1 MSSLFEAATQLQASK
16 TSSKGSSTMT
26 SITKAKASTARATA
40 RKTYTSTPATSRTE
54 NGDVT
59 NASTGSKV
67 LDLFSKGGAVRNF
80 SEADV
85 IKLIKPALKE
95 ELNLAVACI
104 FYLRDILKGQG
115 ERRFFRIAMVYLA
128 NTLSKEQITN
138 LIELVPVYG
147 RWDDLFA
154 LRGTESYSIALK
166 FYAAQLSR
174 DTLDNEEGNSISLA
188 AKWAPSEKAGT
199 QTRLHWK
206 DLVAYF
212 PTARQYRL
220 TVSNLRKKLQ
230 IIESKMCADEWS
242 AIDYS
247 SVPSR
252 ANIIY
257 RKAFKKHD
265 GKRYTSHIEEVL
277 AMPAEQKQKA
287 MKTGTLAPYEVVHK
301 VNPWKPDK
309 SDATLEAMWQSL
321 PDYTKGKQNNAIAVV
336 DISGSMDSPIK
347 GTQVT
352 AKSVAISLGLYL
364 AEKATG
370 KWANSFISF
379 SENPKFIT
387 LKGKTL
393 KDKVKEISLSEW
405 GFNTNLRKV
414 FTVMLDAAKKGNVSP
429 EDMPESLY
437 IISDMQFDQA
447 VNGGTTS
454 TFESINKMYEDS
466 GYIRPN
472 LIFWNVMEKG
482 GSPAKFMDYGVA
494 LISGFSATTFMNVLG
509 DNQTP
514 ETFMRSILESDRYL
528 PVREAVLN
536 E

>member
-26 SITKAKASTARATA
+26 SATKAKASTAKATA
-40 RKTYTSTPATSRTE
+40 RKKYTSTPATARTE
-54 NGDVT
+54 NGDTT

-80 SEADV
+80 SEKDV
-85 IKLIKPALKE
+85 INLIKPALQE

-128 NTLSKEQITN
+128 NTLSTEQITK

-154 LRGTESYSIALK
+154 LRGTEAYRIALE

-174 DTLDNEEGNSISLA
+174 DALDNSEGNSISLA

-199 QTRLHWK
+199 QTRLNWK

-212 PTARQYRL
+212 PTARQYRVI
-220 TVSNLRKKLQ
+220 VSSLRKKLQ
-230 IIESKMCADEWS
+230 IIETKMCANEWS

-247 SVPSR
+247 TVPSR
-252 ANIIY
+252 ANLVY

-265 GKRYTSHIEEVL
+265 GARYDSHIKEVL

-287 MKTGTLAPYEVVHK
+287 MKTGTLAPYELVHK
-301 VNPWKPDK
+301 VMSWKKEENDQ
-309 SDATLEAMWQSL
+309 TLEAMWQSL
-321 PDYTKGKQNNAIAVV
+321 PDYTKGKQNNSIAVV
-336 DISGSMDSPIK
+336 DVSGSMTSTIN
-347 GTQVT
+347 GTEVT

-370 KWANSFISF
+370 KWANSFICF
-379 SENPKFIT
+379 SESPKFIT
-387 LKGKTL
+387 LKAKSF
-393 KDKVKEISLSEW
+393 KDKVEEINDSDW
-405 GFNTNLRKV
+405 GYNTDLRKV
-414 FTVMLDAAKKGNVSP
+414 FTVILEAAKKGNVQP

-437 IISDMQFDQA
+437 IISDMQFDRA
-447 VNGGTTS
+447 VSGSNKS
-454 TFESINKMYEDS
+454 TFQSIDKMYEDS
-466 GYIRPN
+466 GYVRPN

-494 LISGFSATTFMNVLG
+494 LVSGFSATTFMSVLS

-514 ETFMRSILESDRYL
+514 ETFMRSILESPRYEL
-528 PVREAVLN
+528 VREAILG
-536 E
+536 